1 MKKSELQFRDSI
13 DIPDDLDIAA
23 LQDTLNSYRSELEQ
37 TKNELKIAQEKAD
50 EAVRKY
56 SVLYDFSP
64 SGYLTLS
71 SDHKIV
77 EVNPSG
83 CQILG
88 MQFPVLTGTEFDK
101 YVAEK
106 TLAVLKTFY
115 RNIAESRNKEFCE
128 VIIETENNQSKY
140 VFIEGMVLGK
150 RNELLLNLVDITG
163 LEKSAM
169 LLQQTRQNY
178 ETFIN
183 SIDEFL
189 FVTDS
194 EGKIIYSNLTM
205 RNRLGYSTT
214 ELSEMT
220 FELLHPPAERMEA
233 LHIFNSMLTGQ
244 ENSCNIP
251 LCTKSGEQILAETR
265 ISHGKW
271 NGNPAIFVLSKDITE
286 QKKVEHTL
294 QVSEKKYRTMLN
306 ASPDGMILID
316 LDGKITEISE
326 IGLQLFG
333 SESRDEMIG
342 RHIIDFVPP
351 EEHKVINEMTEKTIN
366 EGLTQNMEVIIRKN
380 NEILFPGELSATLIQ
395 GPDGEPL
402 SFMIIVRDIS
412 QRKKAEAK
420 QLHADRMANLGEMAS
435 GIAHEINQPL
445 NIISMVLEKIL
456 FDTSRNQKIDIA
468 FVKEKSERIF
478 ENITRIR
485 NIIDHIRAFSRN
497 HDDYVLSN
505 FNINTAIENAV
516 SMTTEQFK
524 HMGIDVFLN
533 LDRELPVIYGNTY
546 KFEQVVVNLLVNSK
560 DAVLEKKGLGQDY
573 ADMVIGIR
581 SFMEDQSVIVE
592 VTDNGMGIKDDDINN
607 VILPFYTTK
616 DEGKGTGLG
625 LSICY
630 QIIKDLNGTI
640 DIISTR
646 SAGTKIRIMLEI
658 KAQK

>member
-1 MKKSELQFRDSI
+1 MKKSELQFGDSI
-13 DIPDDLDIAA
+13 AIPEDMDMAA
-23 LQDTLNSYRSELEQ
+23 LQNTLNSYKAELEQ
-37 TKNELKIAQEKAD
+37 NKNELRLAQEKAA
-50 EAVRKY
+50 EAEQKY

-64 SGYLTLS
+64 SGYITLS
-71 SDHKIV
+71 ADHRII

-88 MQFPVLTGTEFDK
+88 MQFPVLRGTEFDK
-101 YVAEK
+101 YVSEK
-106 TLAVLKTFY
+106 TLPVLKTFY
-115 RNIAESRNKEFCE
+115 RNIAASRNKEFCE
-128 VIIETENNQSKY
+128 VIVDTENNQSKY
-140 VFIEGMVLGK
+140 VFIEGMVLGN

-189 FVTDS
+189 FVTDT

-205 RNRLGYSTT
+205 RNRLGYSAT
-214 ELSEMT
+214 ELSEIT

-233 LHIFNSMLTGQ
+233 LQVFNSVLKGP

-251 LCTKSGEQILAETR
+251 LCTKSGELILAETG

-271 NGNPAIFVLSKDITE
+271 NGKPAIFVLSKDVTE
-286 QKKVEHTL
+286 QKRVEHIL
-294 QVSEKKYRTMLN
+294 QISEKKYRTMLN
-306 ASPDGMILID
+306 ASPDGMLLID
-316 LDGKITEISE
+316 LDGRITEISE

-333 SESRDEMIG
+333 SESRDEIIG
-342 RHIIDFVPP
+342 REIMDFVPF
-351 EEHKVINEMTEKTIN
+351 EEHKVIIEMRDKTIN
-366 EGLTQNMEVIIRKN
+366 EGLTQNMEVVIRKN
-380 NEILFPGELSATLIQ
+380 NEIMFPGEVSATLIQ
-395 GPDGEPL
+395 GPDGAAL

-497 HDDYVLSN
+497 HDDYVFSS
-505 FNINTAIENAV
+505 FNINTAIESAV
-516 SMTTEQFK
+516 SMTNEQFK
-524 HMGIDVFLN
+524 HLGIDVFLN
-533 LDRELPVIYGNTY
+533 LDRELPVIFGNIY

-560 DAVLEKKGLGQDY
+560 DAVLEKKGLGHDFT
-573 ADMVIGIR
+573 DMAIGIR
-581 SFMEDQSVIVE
+581 SFMEDQKLIVE
-592 VTDNGMGIKDDDINN
+592 VTDNGIGIKDDDLDN

-630 QIIKDLNGTI
+630 QIIKELNGTI

-646 SAGTKIRIMLEI
+646 SSGTKIRITLEI
-658 KAQK
+658 KPHK